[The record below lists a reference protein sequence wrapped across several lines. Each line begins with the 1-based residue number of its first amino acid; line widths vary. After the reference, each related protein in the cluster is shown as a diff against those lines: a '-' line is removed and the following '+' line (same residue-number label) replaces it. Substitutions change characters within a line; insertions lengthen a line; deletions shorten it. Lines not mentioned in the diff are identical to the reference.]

1 MITWKIFFSMES
13 YSKWKCPA
21 HMRPM
26 ENTQARSLMTNKARG
41 ANTTWN
47 TIIHTKK
54 YQRRIKMRSA
64 FDRNRKQ
71 LSLRNSMWWCSNVH
85 NGESSRGISKKIYE
99 YINNLRYAD
108 DIIPMSKLTNE
119 LQQTLLQL
127 QRGSGSEDEYEET
140 EVMLKNYKLNL
151 EISRNV
157 EVIEF
162 IQKYIYL
169 W

>member
-1 MITWKIFFSMES
+1 
-13 YSKWKCPA
+13 
-21 HMRPM
+21 
-26 ENTQARSLMTNKARG
+26 
-41 ANTTWN
+41 
-47 TIIHTKK
+47 
-54 YQRRIKMRSA
+54 
-64 FDRNRKQ
+64 
-71 LSLRNSMWWCSNVH
+71 
-85 NGESSRGISKKIYE
+85 
-99 YINNLRYAD
+99 
-108 DIIPMSKLTNE
+108 MSKLTNE

-169 W
+169 